1 MSRFWSK
8 SLVIGF
14 VLGGLPMVGWATPA
28 AATPFT
34 VTNVDVNLPE
44 IITLNTP
51 VPVTAYVGQL
61 VLTTTIGTL
70 NVWCIDVYHDIGL
83 GAQDLPYTTGSI
95 STDFHG
101 ITLTTTQIDEI
112 SGLVGYGDALLAEP
126 GATSTESAG
135 VQLAIWSVEYDNFS
149 YSGASAATV
158 AEANKLIALAPTL
171 AGSANAVIGLDG
183 TQSFAIDQI
192 PEPASLAVLGAGLTG
207 IGLVR
212 RGRRA

>member
-1 MSRFWSK
+1 MSQLWSK
-8 SLVIGF
+8 SLVIGMIT
-14 VLGGLPMVGWATPA
+14 GGLAMVGLVTPA

-51 VPVTAYVGQL
+51 VSVTAYVGQV
-61 VLTTTIGTL
+61 VLTTTIGTF

-95 STDFHG
+95 STDFNG
-101 ITLTTTQIDEI
+101 ITLTTTQVNEI
-112 SGLVGYGDALLAEP
+112 AGLVVYGDALLAAP

-135 VQLAIWSVEYDNFS
+135 VQLAIWSVEYANFS

-158 AEANKLIALAPTL
+158 AEANDLIALAPTL
-171 AGSANAVIGLDG
+171 AGSANAVIGLAG
-183 TQSFAIDQI
+183 TQSFAADPI
-192 PEPASLAVLGAGLTG
+192 PEPASLAVLGAGLMG
-207 IGLVR
+207 LRLVR
-212 RGRRA
+212 RRRA